1 MQLQVVPTVDA
12 IDPQQFTDLYYA
24 PQKPVVLKDL
34 ARQWPAYAK
43 WNWVYFKEL
52 IGHKK
57 VGIYNN
63 IKSDAY
69 TPINKA
75 NGYKAFGEYIDMISK
90 EQAGWHIFRFN
101 IFDHAPQ
108 LVKEFTWPDH

>member
-34 ARQWPAYAK
+34 AKQWLAYAK

-57 VGIYNN
+57 VGI
-63 IKSDAY
+63 
-69 TPINKA
+69 
-75 NGYKAFGEYIDMISK
+75 
-90 EQAGWHIFRFN
+90 
-101 IFDHAPQ
+101 
-108 LVKEFTWPDH
+108 